1 MFEKNLVQMI
11 QRFKQHQLKRNIKL
25 RINSIKV
32 NQIRKIRLKLK
43 MATLRA
49 RLALLFQ
56 IS

>member
-1 MFEKNLVQMI
+1 MFEKHLVQMI
-11 QRFKQHQLKRNIKL
+11 QRFKLHQLKRNIKL

-32 NQIRKIRLKLK
+32 NQIRKIRPTLK